1 MNDKKSYINKIKN
14 WILEIQ
20 FEFMENEL
28 FLPTGL
34 ELSCVPIIIETKDD
48 YTFQGI
54 SKNIPAGKVV
64 RDYLREA
71 E

>member
-1 MNDKKSYINKIKN
+1 MASLKEARNK
-14 WILEIQ
+14 
-20 FEFMENEL
+20 
-28 FLPTGL
+28 
-34 ELSCVPIIIETKDD
+34 V
-48 YTFQGI
+48 TFQGI